1 MEGADKKMYD
11 ICNDSNP
18 ATQGIAYSEYLGVIG
33 VFMQK
38 FGTIKAE
45 TEAAAAQ

>member
-1 MEGADKKMYD
+1 MYA

-18 ATQGIAYSEYLGVIG
+18 ARQGIAYTEYLGSIG

-38 FGTIKAE
+38 FGAIKAE
-45 TEAAAAQ
+45 NEAAAAQ

>member
-1 MEGADKKMYD
+1 MYH

-18 ATQGIAYSEYLGVIG
+18 ATQGIAYAEYLGSIG

-38 FGTIKAE
+38 FGAIKAE
-45 TEAAAAQ
+45 TDAAAAQ

>member
-1 MEGADKKMYD
+1 MYA

-18 ATQGIAYSEYLGVIG
+18 DRQGIAYSEYLGSIG

-38 FGTIKAE
+38 FAEIKAE